1 MSRTIGSQEFE
12 ASATCQPSRDDS
24 HPFGPLQAW
33 GKACLVIQ
41 VLSAAFLGGKKKR
54 QREAAASRDF
64 IIARLEGN
72 LKALDK

>member
-33 GKACLVIQ
+33 SKACLVIQ
-41 VLSAAFLGGKKKR
+41 VLLAAFLGGKKKMVR
-54 QREAAASRDF
+54 SGTREKGMVRCESSD
-64 IIARLEGN
+64 LPV
-72 LKALDK
+72 

>member
-1 MSRTIGSQEFE
+1 MEWWNNFIT
-12 ASATCQPSRDDS
+12 
-24 HPFGPLQAW
+24 
-33 GKACLVIQ
+33 
-41 VLSAAFLGGKKKR
+41 FLGGKKKKR

>member
-41 VLSAAFLGGKKKR
+41 VLSAAFLGGKKKWSGQVPGKR
-54 QREAAASRDF
+54 HGE
-64 IIARLEGN
+64 
-72 LKALDK
+72 K

>member
-41 VLSAAFLGGKKKR
+41 VLSAAFLGGKKKMVR
-54 QREAAASRDF
+54 CQGKGTVRSESW
-64 IIARLEGN
+64 
-72 LKALDK
+72 ALSV